1 MTVQTTSIEA
11 LTLSPARTGVVEA
24 LIRSQGE
31 RGATDWEIHESLS
44 CPYSSVQRPRGDLV
58 VAGVVK
64 DSGLRRRTGY
74 GRSAI
79 VWVAS

>member
-1 MTVQTTSIEA
+1 MSTQTTSIEA

-31 RGATDWEIHESLS
+31 RGATDWEIHEALS

-58 VAGVVK
+58 ASGAIR

-74 GRSAI
+74 GRNAI
-79 VWVAS
+79 VWIAG